1 MIEPLIGIIVMLLI
15 ALYRIANRKTDDPD
29 EEAARALA
37 RGCDALNKYYKSRG
51 E

>member
-1 MIEPLIGIIVMLLI
+1 MEALIGIIIMLMI

-37 RGCDALNKYYKSRG
+37 RGCDALSKYYKQRG